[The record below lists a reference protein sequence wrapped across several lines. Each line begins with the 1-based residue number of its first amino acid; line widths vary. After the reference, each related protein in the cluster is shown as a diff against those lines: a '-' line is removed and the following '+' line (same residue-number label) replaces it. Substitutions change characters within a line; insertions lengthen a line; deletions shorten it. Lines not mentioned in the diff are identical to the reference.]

1 MRAARATHV
10 RVCTLIAF
18 VGCWAEAPLIVA
30 ANRDERLSRASSG
43 PKAWKGEAF
52 VAPRDEEAGGT
63 WLGLHRDGLFV
74 GVTNRAGTTRDP
86 LLRSRGALVVEALR
100 LGSARRVH
108 DAFASG
114 ALDGR
119 AFNPFHLFYADLTG
133 DAFVTWFDGSA
144 VHRQPVSRGLFIVTE
159 RSLGGD
165 DHGRTERVRSTLDP
179 LLSGG
184 AAPRLEEIAPAL
196 RAHDENDRIASTC
209 IHVPELGYG
218 TRSSLLLDVR
228 PGLSGSRLLW
238 AEGPPCTVPY
248 VEVPLHPGDA

>member
-1 MRAARATHV
+1 
-10 RVCTLIAF
+10 VCTLISF

-43 PKAWKGEAF
+43 PRPWEGEAF

-63 WLGLHRDGLFV
+63 WLGLHGDGLFV
-74 GVTNRAGTTRDP
+74 GVTNRAGTERDP

-108 DAFASG
+108 EAFASG
-114 ALDGR
+114 AIDGR

-133 DAFVTWFDGSA
+133 DAFVTWFDGSE

-165 DHGRTERVRSTLDP
+165 DHGRTERVRSTLAP
-179 LLSGG
+179 LLARG

-196 RAHDENDRIASTC
+196 RAHDETDRIASTC
-209 IHVPELGYG
+209 IHVPELDYG

-228 PGLSGSRLLW
+228 PARLLW
-238 AEGPPCTVPY
+238 AEGPPCVVPY
-248 VEVPLHPGDA
+248 VEVPLHPRDS